1 MRADEVDELADAQ
14 RRREATL
21 LRRGSNRDP
30 CGRHTW
36 VATEQL
42 DLA

>member
-1 MRADEVDELADAQ
+1 MCADEVDELADAQ
-14 RRREATL
+14 RRRKATL
-21 LRRGSNRDP
+21 LRRGPDRDP
-30 CGRHTW
+30 CGRHTR